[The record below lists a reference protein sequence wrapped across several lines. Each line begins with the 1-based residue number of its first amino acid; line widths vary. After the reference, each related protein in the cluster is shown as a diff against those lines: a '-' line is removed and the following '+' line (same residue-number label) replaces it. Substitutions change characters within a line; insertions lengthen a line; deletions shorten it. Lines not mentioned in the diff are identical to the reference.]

1 MYFILRFIVIK
12 VEILQNKMSTKTLKL
27 LNFVETIKKMGDK
40 EKELHAKFLFC
51 FVPIFTWHLFIF
63 WTSEVT
69 LMLIMIYS

>member
-40 EKELHAKFLFC
+40 EKELHAKFC
-51 FVPIFTWHLFIF
+51 FVLFQSLHGISSF
-63 WTSEVT
+63 FGRQK
-69 LMLIMIYS
+69 LR